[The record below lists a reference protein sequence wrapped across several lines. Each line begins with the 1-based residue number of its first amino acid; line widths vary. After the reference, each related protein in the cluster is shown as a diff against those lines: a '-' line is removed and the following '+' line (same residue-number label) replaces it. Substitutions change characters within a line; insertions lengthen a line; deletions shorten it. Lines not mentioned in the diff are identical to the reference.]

1 MSKNLLLR
9 ETKKLH
15 YGKYLYKLKIYNQLA
30 GIFRTELQRNGKL
43 NFART
48 KLQEYLS
55 RVKKGETVT
64 KTRWR
69 TEKIIRT
76 EDILDANLIY
86 LQLKNSKEYI
96 VRCEYNTL
104 IIYTNDRKLL
114 LDIANKSKISMLELW
129 EPDPS
134 TIAFLQDQSNVIL
147 SDVPVYFPYKVTFG
161 RKRPD
166 SSLSTWI
173 EKNRDKVQ
181 AGPIFMENL
190 QKNNS
195 IQGQYLYARDEHI
208 VFLLQMLAGD
218 NIVRIDKLIYKGD
231 IDK

>member
-1 MSKNLLLR
+1 MSKNLLLH

-15 YGKYLYKLKIYNQLA
+15 YGKYLYKLLIYNQLA

-43 NFART
+43 NFARI
-48 KLQEYLS
+48 KLQEYLP
-55 RVKKGETVT
+55 RVRKGETVT

-69 TEKIIRT
+69 AEKIIRP
-76 EDILDANLIY
+76 EHVLDANTIY

-104 IIYTNDRKLL
+104 IIYTNNRKLL
-114 LDIANKSKISMLELW
+114 LDIANKLKACTPELW

-134 TIAFLQDQSNVIL
+134 TVTFLQNQSNIIL

-161 RKRPD
+161 RKKAN

-181 AGPIFMENL
+181 VGPIFMKNLVEN
-190 QKNNS
+190 NY

-208 VFLLQMLAGD
+208 VFLLQMLVGD